1 MSDAPIAIQQAR
13 TDRRENLLFH
23 ADLLID
29 SSIQASTSH
38 SHSPASSSPDQLI
51 LCTFFPRPLRS
62 ALRLGTAPSPPGE
75 SARKGTLHSRWAA
88 APLSC
93 GAGRTC
99 GLLIRRPEMLFPH
112 KIDVSIEYPT
122 CTYIERYSSA
132 ICWPR
137 RPSGVLFLTARC
149 AITIF

>member
-1 MSDAPIAIQQAR
+1 MPDTPIAIQQAR

-23 ADLLID
+23 AALLID
-29 SSIQASTSH
+29 LSIQALTSH

-75 SARKGTLHSRWAA
+75 SARKGIPVLCSALHSRWAA

-93 GAGRTC
+93 LAGRTC
-99 GLLIRRPEMLFPH
+99 GLLIRRREILFPQ
-112 KIDVSIEYPT
+112 KIDVSVEYLHRT
-122 CTYIERYSSA
+122 LFFGYLGHDG
-132 ICWPR
+132 
-137 RPSGVLFLTARC
+137 GVVSYF
-149 AITIF
+149 